1 MEKIVADRAKGIL
14 VITCSRIRFSR
25 CLGIHVVVLAA
36 HSLMLALLYLRV
48 SLVFDYGSWIPA
60 FIP

>member
-1 MEKIVADRAKGIL
+1 MCL
-14 VITCSRIRFSR
+14 NNCSRIGFSR
-25 CLGIHVVVLAA
+25 CVGVHVVVLAA
-36 HSLMLALLYLRV
+36 HSSMLALLYLLV

>member
-1 MEKIVADRAKGIL
+1 MLDTAAMNFFVAGVGSHAALGSPGI
-14 VITCSRIRFSR
+14 
-25 CLGIHVVVLAA
+25 VLAA
-36 HSLMLALLYLRV
+36 HSSMLALLYLPV

>member
-1 MEKIVADRAKGIL
+1 M
-14 VITCSRIRFSR
+14 
-25 CLGIHVVVLAA
+25 VVLAA

-60 FIP
+60 FIPWFRFLGSMFLTRNFANKTVISKSKI